1 MGPTFRLV
9 ISKSAGPRQSAVEPP
24 PPQGNENMR
33 ISHFF
38 LQHHPQSNIKVMKIT
53 DMAPT

>member
-24 PPQGNENMR
+24 PPKGNENMR

-38 LQHHPQSNIKVMKIT
+38 LQHHPSVKH
-53 DMAPT
+53 